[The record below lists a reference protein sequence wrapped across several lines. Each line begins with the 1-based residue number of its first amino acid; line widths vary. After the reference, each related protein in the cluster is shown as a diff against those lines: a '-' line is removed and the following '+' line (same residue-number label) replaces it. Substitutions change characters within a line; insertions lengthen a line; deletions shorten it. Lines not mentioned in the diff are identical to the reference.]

1 VYVRARPRS
10 VCPHPPMSPDA
21 VGVVISQIKYGFQ
34 WTRKFIS

>member
-1 VYVRARPRS
+1 
-10 VCPHPPMSPDA
+10 MSPDA